1 MLARIAYQVYWIG
14 RYVARA
20 EFTARMLDSVFQA
33 SLQAQGGGSRQPL
46 SWDAVMAVMGADSEH
61 SRPVPASDAV
71 RALTLDPE
79 SPASVTACV
88 DRAREGARTVRDV
101 VSAEMWE
108 ALNTLFLEL
117 NDSDLAAA
125 LRTGPYSVYSFVRE
139 RCALWWGLADETMLR
154 DGSYFFLTAGRHSE
168 SAEMIVRMLRVALS
182 GRESGSDPSTGGDSA
197 LALLHAVGGLEA
209 FRRSVP
215 TPVGPE
221 PVAEFLT
228 FETDYPHSV
237 AASIVAL
244 EGALDEIGTS
254 GRGTAP
260 VLRLARLRAELEFHR
275 GLERG
280 PASGQDDSPGGRSM
294 RSLLE
299 HIQEELAAVDEEVE
313 RRYFTGEAPQ
323 RQVVS
328 A

>member
-20 EFTARMLDSVFQA
+20 EFTARMLDGVFQA
-33 SLQAQGGGSRQPL
+33 SLQAQSSASRQPL
-46 SWDAVMAVMGADSEH
+46 SWDAVMAVMGADTEGSG
-61 SRPVPASDAV
+61 PVPASEAV
-71 RALTLDPE
+71 RALTLDPD

-117 NDSDLAAA
+117 NASDLGAA
-125 LRTGPYSVYSFVRE
+125 LQAGPYSVYSFVRE

-154 DGSYFFLTAGRHSE
+154 DASYYFLGAGRHSE
-168 SAEMIVRMLRVALS
+168 SAEMIVRMLRVAMSSRRQGL
-182 GRESGSDPSTGGDSA
+182 DPSAGGDSA
-197 LALLHAVGGLEA
+197 LALLQAVGGLEA

-215 TPVGPE
+215 TPVEPE
-221 PVAEFLT
+221 TVAEFLT

-237 AASIVAL
+237 AAAIEAL
-244 EGALDEIGTS
+244 GRALDEVGTT

-275 GLERG
+275 GLG
-280 PASGQDDSPGGRSM
+280 PGRDGGRQPM
-294 RSLLE
+294 PELLE
-299 HIQEELAAVDEEVE
+299 HIQQELAVVDAEVE
-313 RRYFTGEAPQ
+313 RRYFTGEAPL

>member
-20 EFTARMLDSVFQA
+20 EFTARMLDGVFQA
-33 SLQAQGGGSRQPL
+33 SLQAQRGASRQPL
-46 SWDAVMAVMGADSEH
+46 SWDAVMAVMGADASEPG
-61 SRPVPASDAV
+61 PVPAREAV

-101 VSAEMWE
+101 VSTEMWE
-108 ALNTLFLEL
+108 ALNTLYLEL
-117 NDSDLAAA
+117 NASDLGAA
-125 LRTGPYSVYSFVRE
+125 LQSGPYSVYSFVRE

-154 DGSYFFLTAGRHSE
+154 DGAYFFLGAGRHSE

-182 GRESGSDPSTGGDSA
+182 SRRPGTDAASGGDGA
-197 LALLHAVGGLEA
+197 VALLQAVGGLEA
-209 FRRSVP
+209 FRRSTP
-215 TPVGPE
+215 TPVEPE
-221 PVAEFLT
+221 AVVEFLT

-237 AASIVAL
+237 AASIEAL
-244 EGALDEIGTS
+244 QGALDEVNGGS
-254 GRGTAP
+254 RGTAP

-275 GLERG
+275 GLDARAREAAG
-280 PASGQDDSPGGRSM
+280 GQGGQTTGD
-294 RSLLE
+294 LLE
-299 HIQEELAAVDEEVE
+299 HIQQELAVVDAEVE
-313 RRYFTGEAPQ
+313 RRYFTGETPL

>member
-1 MLARIAYQVYWIG
+1 VLARIAYQVYWIG

-20 EFTARMLDSVFQA
+20 EFTARMLDGVFQA
-33 SLQAQGGGSRQPL
+33 SVQAQGSTSRQPL
-46 SWDAVMAVMGADSEH
+46 TWEAVMAVMGAESEG
-61 SRPVPASDAV
+61 SGPVPASDAV

-101 VSAEMWE
+101 VSTEMWE

-117 NDSDLAAA
+117 NDSDLGAA
-125 LRTGPYSVYSFVRE
+125 LKTGPYSVYSFVRE

-154 DGSYFFLTAGRHSE
+154 DASYSFLSAGRHSE
-168 SAEMIVRMLRVALS
+168 SAEMIVRMLRVALAAEPD
-182 GRESGSDPSTGGDSA
+182 GDPSDGGDRA
-197 LALLHAVGGLEA
+197 LALLQAVGGLEA
-209 FRRSVP
+209 YRRSVP
-215 TPVGPE
+215 APVS
-221 PVAEFLT
+221 AEAVGHFLT
-228 FETDYPHSV
+228 FEPNYPHSV
-237 AASIVAL
+237 SASIEAL
-244 EGALDEIGTS
+244 GRALDDIGS
-254 GRGTAP
+254 DGRGTAP

-275 GLERG
+275 GLDAGGEGIR
-280 PASGQDDSPGGRSM
+280 GGRSM
-294 RSLLE
+294 QALLE
-299 HIQEELAAVDEEVE
+299 HIQEELEIVDSEVE